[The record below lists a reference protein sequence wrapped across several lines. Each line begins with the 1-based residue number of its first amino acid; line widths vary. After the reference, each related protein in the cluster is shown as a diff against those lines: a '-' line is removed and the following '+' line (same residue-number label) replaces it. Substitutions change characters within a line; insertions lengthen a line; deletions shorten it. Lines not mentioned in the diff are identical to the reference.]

1 MSQGAE
7 EIPAASKSANL
18 LRRALL
24 VVAVLGVGVSFALRS
39 PSVAAIF
46 DTGSFM
52 PHGHC
57 YLWLP
62 SMVWLQ
68 VSSNTVI
75 GVSYVVISSLL
86 VYFVWKRK
94 DLPFD
99 WMFMAFGLFIVA
111 CGVGHFIDVIT
122 LWRPMYWLA
131 GIEKGFTALVSVLTA
146 ILLLPLLPKA
156 LALPSPE
163 DLRRSNLKLQAEIA
177 ERKLAERK
185 LAGQTEELERALRL
199 LKEQQAALLRSEKL
213 AAVGQ
218 LAASVG
224 HELRNP
230 LAAVRNAATYIAK
243 RQLATPS
250 DGGARPDPRIAQ
262 FFEII
267 ERELTASGK
276 IISDLLD
283 FARERAPSLQPCP
296 MRPLVDEAI
305 SLVPRGAVR
314 VENRVPAELP
324 VPALDRQQFRQVLIN
339 LIQNAVDATPS
350 GCGEPVV
357 IAATGGGGMPWRITV
372 TDHGCGIA
380 DAVQSKIF
388 EPLFTTK
395 TKGTG
400 LGLAIVQ
407 NIIKVHLGQIS
418 VSSQL
423 DSGTTFTITLPAPR
437 ALLAA
442 TEAAS

>member
-1 MSQGAE
+1 
-7 EIPAASKSANL
+7 
-18 LRRALL
+18 
-24 VVAVLGVGVSFALRS
+24 
-39 PSVAAIF
+39 
-46 DTGSFM
+46 M

-68 VSSNTVI
+68 VISNSVI
-75 GVSYVVISSLL
+75 GISYVVISSLL

-146 ILLLPLLPKA
+146 ILLVPLLPKA
-156 LALPSPE
+156 LALPSPA
-163 DLRRSNLKLQAEIA
+163 DLRNSNGKLQDEIA
-177 ERKLAERK
+177 ERKQAEAK

-199 LKEQQAALLRSEKL
+199 LKEQQEALLRSEKL

-230 LAAVRNAATYIAK
+230 LAAVRNAVSYISK
-243 RQLATPS
+243 RTLAAQNS
-250 DGGARPDPRIAQ
+250 ASEKPDPRVEQ

-267 ERELTASGK
+267 ERELHASGK
-276 IISDLLD
+276 IITDLLD
-283 FARERAPSLQPCP
+283 FARERAPSFQPCP
-296 MRPLVDEAI
+296 LGPLADEAI
-305 SLVPRGAVR
+305 ELVSKGEVR
-314 VENRVPAELP
+314 VENRIPADLP
-324 VPALDRQQFRQVLIN
+324 IPSLDREQFRQVLIN
-339 LIQNAVDATPS
+339 LIQNAVDATPPEAKS
-350 GCGEPVV
+350 PVA
-357 IAATGGGGMPWRITV
+357 IAAEGGGPAPWKITI
-372 TDHGCGIA
+372 TDKGCGIP
-380 DAVQSKIF
+380 DAVVGKIF

-407 NIIKVHLGQIS
+407 NIIKAHHGQIR
-418 VSSQL
+418 VASQAAI
-423 DSGTTFTITLPAPR
+423 GTVITITLPA
-437 ALLAA
+437 ASLAPMSIGG
-442 TEAAS
+442 AS